1 METKI
6 KEIIERKKNGVDCTE
21 EESAELKGFLK
32 EFIPLPESGDIQI
45 IEEIQELF
53 PIEYGEALDEWE
65 NLSPDER
72 HEKIREIFQ

>member
-53 PIEYGEALDEWE
+53 PIEYGESLDEWE

>member
-6 KEIIERKKNGVDCTE
+6 KEILERKKNGVDCTE
-21 EESAELKGFLK
+21 EESANLKGFLR

-53 PIEYGEALDEWE
+53 PLEYGEALDEWE
-65 NLSPDER
+65 NLSPDEKHR
-72 HEKIREIFQ
+72 IIRESFE

>member
-21 EESAELKGFLK
+21 DESAELKGFLK
-32 EFIPLPESGDIQI
+32 EFILLPQSGDVQL
-45 IEEIQELF
+45 IEEVQELF
-53 PIEYGEALDEWE
+53 PLEYGESLDELE

-72 HEKIREIFQ
+72 REKIRKSYQ

>member
-32 EFIPLPESGDIQI
+32 EFIPLPQSGDVQL
-45 IEEIQELF
+45 IEEVQELF
-53 PIEYGEALDEWE
+53 PLEYGEALDEM
-65 NLSPDER
+65 
-72 HEKIREIFQ
+72 EKF